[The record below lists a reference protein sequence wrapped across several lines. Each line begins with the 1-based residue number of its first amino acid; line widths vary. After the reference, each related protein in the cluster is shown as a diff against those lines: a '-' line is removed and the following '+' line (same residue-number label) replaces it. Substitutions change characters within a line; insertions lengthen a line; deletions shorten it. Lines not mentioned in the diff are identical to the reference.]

1 MKVNE
6 LIKSRIEYLNCAPL
20 KEIVGVPTGFINI
33 DKKIGGFKQGE
44 LIIIGGRPG
53 MGKSTFAIQMAIQIS
68 QAMHK
73 VLYINLNT
81 SRECMANKLIA
92 QLEDISLDELQNGTF
107 KNNPEVDINSAIAS
121 SEKLNLSVVEDC
133 FKMDDFEG
141 IVNEEKPEIVI
152 IDFLEL
158 MTASEVKK
166 RKDLDAVVKAM
177 KRIARENG
185 IVIIALNQL
194 RKNLLNRH
202 GDCKPQ
208 LEDLTGNGIIEESAS
223 KVILLYR
230 PEYYDITEDCYGN
243 SVVGLMEA
251 NMVLNK
257 YGKPSV
263 FNFKVNR
270 NFTCYTSWN

>member
-6 LIKSRIEYLNCAPL
+6 LINSRIEYLNYAPV
-20 KEIVGVPTGFINI
+20 KDIVGIPTGFSNI

-53 MGKSTFAIQMAIQIS
+53 MGKSTLAIQIAIQIS
-68 QAMHK
+68 RAMHK

-107 KNNPEVDINSAIAS
+107 RNNPEVDINSAIAS
-121 SEKLNLSVVEDC
+121 SEELNLSVVEDC

-141 IVNEEKPEIVI
+141 VVNKEKPEIVL

-158 MTASEVKK
+158 MTAGMAKT
-166 RKDLDAVVKAM
+166 RKNLDAVVMAI

-185 IVIIALNQL
+185 IVIIALSQL
-194 RKNLLNRH
+194 RKNLVNRY

-208 LEDLTGNGIIEESAS
+208 LADLLGNGIIEESAS
-223 KVILLYR
+223 KVFLLYR

-243 SVVGLMEA
+243 SVVGLIEA

-257 YGKPSV
+257 YGKPGV
-263 FNFKVNR
+263 FKFKVNR
-270 NFTCYTSWN
+270 KFTCFI

>member
-1 MKVNE
+1 
-6 LIKSRIEYLNCAPL
+6 
-20 KEIVGVPTGFINI
+20 
-33 DKKIGGFKQGE
+33 
-44 LIIIGGRPG
+44 

-68 QAMHK
+68 RAKHK

-158 MTASEVKK
+158 MTAGEVKK
-166 RKDLDAVVKAM
+166 RTDLNAVINAM

-208 LEDLTGNGIIEESAS
+208 LEDLSGNGIIEELAS

-270 NFTCYTSWN
+270 NFACYTS

>member
-6 LIKSRIEYLNCAPL
+6 LINSRIEYLNDAPV
-20 KEIVGVPTGFINI
+20 KDIVGIPTGFSNI

-68 QAMHK
+68 RAKHK

-107 KNNPEVDINSAIAS
+107 RDNPKVDINSAIAS
-121 SEKLNLSVVEDC
+121 SEELNLSVVEDC

-158 MTASEVKK
+158 MTAGEVKK

-177 KRIARENG
+177 KRIARENR
-185 IVIIALNQL
+185 IVIIALSQL
-194 RKNLLNRH
+194 SKNLVNRH
-202 GDCKPQ
+202 GDCNPQ
-208 LEDLTGNGIIEESAS
+208 LEDLPGNGIIEDSAS

-270 NFTCYTSWN
+270 NFACYTL

>member
-1 MKVNE
+1 MKVSKLVKQRVEE
-6 LIKSRIEYLNCAPL
+6 LNSECSKDILS
-20 KEIVGVPTGFINI
+20 VPSGFVNI
-33 DKKIGGFKQGE
+33 DEKIGGFKKSE
-44 LIIIGGRPG
+44 FIVIGGRPG
-53 MGKSTFAIQMAIQIS
+53 MGKSTFAIQMAIQMS
-68 QAMHK
+68 RAKHK
-73 VLYINLNT
+73 VLYINLNA
-81 SRECMANKLIA
+81 SREWMANKLIA
-92 QLEDISLDELQNGTF
+92 QLEDISLDELQNETF
-107 KNNPEVDINSAIAS
+107 RNNPEVDITRAIPS
-121 SEKLNLSVVEDC
+121 SEELNLSVVEDC

-141 IVNEEKPEIVI
+141 VVNKEKPEIVL

-158 MTASEVKK
+158 MTAGDVKK
-166 RKDLDAVVKAM
+166 RKDLDAVVKAI

-185 IVIIALNQL
+185 IIIIALSQL
-194 RKNLLNRH
+194 RKNLVNRN

-208 LEDLTGNGIIEESAS
+208 LEDLPGNGIIEESAS

-270 NFTCYTSWN
+270 NFACYI

>member
-6 LIKSRIEYLNCAPL
+6 LINSRIEYLNDAPV
-20 KEIVGVPTGFINI
+20 KDIVGIPTGFSNI

-53 MGKSTFAIQMAIQIS
+53 MGKSTFAIQMAIKIS
-68 QAMHK
+68 RAKHK

-107 KNNPEVDINSAIAS
+107 RNNPEVDINSAIAS
-121 SEKLNLSVVEDC
+121 SEELNLSVVEDC
-133 FKMDDFEG
+133 FKMDDFKG

-158 MTASEVKK
+158 MTASKVKK

-194 RKNLLNRH
+194 KKNLLNRH

-208 LEDLTGNGIIEESAS
+208 LEDLPGNGIIEESAS

-270 NFTCYTSWN
+270 NFACYI

>member
-6 LIKSRIEYLNCAPL
+6 LINSRIEYLNIAPV
-20 KEIVGVPTGFINI
+20 KDIVGIPTGFSNI

-158 MTASEVKK
+158 MTAGEVKK

-208 LEDLTGNGIIEESAS
+208 LEDLPGNGIIEELAS

-270 NFTCYTSWN
+270 NFTCYTS

>member
-6 LIKSRIEYLNCAPL
+6 LINSRIEYLNYAPV
-20 KEIVGVPTGFINI
+20 KNIVGIPTGFSNI

-158 MTASEVKK
+158 MNAGEVKK

-208 LEDLTGNGIIEESAS
+208 LEDLPGNGIIEELAS

-270 NFTCYTSWN
+270 NFTCYTS

>member
-6 LIKSRIEYLNCAPL
+6 LIKSRIEYLNYAPV
-20 KEIVGVPTGFINI
+20 KDIVGIPTGFSNI

-68 QAMHK
+68 RAKHK

-107 KNNPEVDINSAIAS
+107 RNNPEVDINSAIAS
-121 SEKLNLSVVEDC
+121 SEELNLSVVEDC

-158 MTASEVKK
+158 MTAGEVKK

-208 LEDLTGNGIIEESAS
+208 LEDLPGNGIIEESAS

-270 NFTCYTSWN
+270 NFACYTS

>member
-6 LIKSRIEYLNCAPL
+6 LINSRIEYLNIAPV
-20 KEIVGVPTGFINI
+20 KDIVGTPTGFSNI

-68 QAMHK
+68 RAKHK

-158 MTASEVKK
+158 MTAGEVKK
-166 RKDLDAVVKAM
+166 RTDLNAVINAM

-208 LEDLTGNGIIEESAS
+208 LEDLSGNGIIEELAS

-270 NFTCYTSWN
+270 NFACYTS

>member
-6 LIKSRIEYLNCAPL
+6 LIKSRIEYLNDAPV
-20 KEIVGVPTGFINI
+20 KDIVGIPTGFSNI

-107 KNNPEVDINSAIAS
+107 RNNPEVDINSAIAS
-121 SEKLNLSVVEDC
+121 SEELNLSVVEDC

-158 MTASEVKK
+158 MTAGEVKK

-208 LEDLTGNGIIEESAS
+208 LEDLPGNGIIEESAS

-270 NFTCYTSWN
+270 NFACYSS

>member
-1 MKVNE
+1 MRVRKLVKQRVEE
-6 LIKSRIEYLNCAPL
+6 LNSECPKDIL
-20 KEIVGVPTGFINI
+20 VVPSGFVNI
-33 DKKIGGFKQGE
+33 DKKIGGFKKGE
-44 LIIIGGRPG
+44 FIVIGGRPG
-53 MGKSTFAIQMAIQIS
+53 MGKSTFTIQMAIQMS
-68 QAMHK
+68 RAKHK
-73 VLYINLNT
+73 VLYVNLNS
-81 SRECMANKLIA
+81 SREWMANKLIA

-107 KNNPEVDINSAIAS
+107 RNNPEVNITGAIAS
-121 SEKLNLSVVEDC
+121 SEELNLSVVEDC

-141 IVNEEKPEIVI
+141 IVNKEKPEIVL

-158 MTASEVKK
+158 MNAGMAKS
-166 RKDLDAVVKAM
+166 RRNLDIAVKAM

-185 IVIIALNQL
+185 IIIIALSQL

-208 LEDLTGNGIIEESAS
+208 LEDLPGNGIIEESAS

-257 YGKPSV
+257 YGKPGV
-263 FNFKVNR
+263 FKFKVNK
-270 NFTCYTSWN
+270 NFTCYSSI